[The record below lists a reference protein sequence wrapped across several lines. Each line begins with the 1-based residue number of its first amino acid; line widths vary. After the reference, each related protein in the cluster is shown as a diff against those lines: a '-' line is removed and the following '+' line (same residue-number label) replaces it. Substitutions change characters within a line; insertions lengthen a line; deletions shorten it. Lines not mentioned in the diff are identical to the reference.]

1 MPGSP
6 SINPPSSFS
15 FFEIPDDME
24 LTEQNELTTAP
35 LFLLAVFNNS
45 AVNANV
51 DLMESTRVLLL
62 LPAMN
67 IPNNSAVNANTNGTE
82 LDEPAIEPSFYSVND
97 ARDGEVYRPIANAG
111 ATQILFFTPFNAN
124 VSEELLTRSHD
135 NSETSEECFINSY

>member
-1 MPGSP
+1 
-6 SINPPSSFS
+6 
-15 FFEIPDDME
+15 ME

-45 AVNANV
+45 ALNGNA

-67 IPNNSAVNANTNGTE
+67 IPNNSAVNVNTNMTE
-82 LDEPAIEPSFYSVND
+82 LDEPAIEPSLLFSNNYSVND
-97 ARDGEVYRPIANAG
+97 SRDEEAHRQIANAG

-124 VSEELLTRSHD
+124 VSEELLTQSHD
-135 NSETSEECFINSY
+135 NSETSEECLINSY